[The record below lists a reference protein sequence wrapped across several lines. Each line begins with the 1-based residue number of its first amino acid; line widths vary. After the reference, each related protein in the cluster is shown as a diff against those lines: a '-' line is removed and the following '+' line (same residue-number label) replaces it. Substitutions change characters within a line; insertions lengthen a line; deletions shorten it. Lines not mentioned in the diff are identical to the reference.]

1 MGEQTSY
8 SLSEAVS
15 ENTSGIELS
24 YYTQSEFNKVT
35 QASISKKD
43 KAILFADLARYNT
56 LYMIAKAGSGHL
68 GSSFSSMDIVTWI
81 YLNIL
86 KESDR
91 YFSSKG
97 HDAPGLYSIQT
108 ALNILPFEKIH
119 QLRRLN
125 GLTGH
130 PDVHTPGSHTNTGSL
145 GMGVSKAKGFIYGDN
160 FFNEKNSEVFV
171 LTGDGELQE
180 GHFWES
186 LVSLANRPTNRIT
199 VIVDHNK
206 IQSDTYVKDVSDL
219 GDLEAKFKAFG
230 WDVLKI
236 DGHDIDI
243 IDSSL
248 ASRKDRTKPLAIIAD
263 TIKGKGVSFMEHTSM
278 DSEQEYYAY
287 HSGAPNLEEYNK
299 ACKEISSRIET
310 FSNSLGI
317 SLDSAANIVIEPISA
332 PKNAE
337 KMIPAYAEAILNLA
351 EKNNIVALDAD
362 LVLDTGLIPFKDKF
376 PDRFIECGIA
386 EQDMVSQAGTIALTG
401 LIPIVHSFACF
412 LVTRAAE
419 QIYNNA
425 SQKGK
430 VIYVG
435 SLAGI
440 LPAGPGHSHQSVRD
454 FTCMLGMPGM
464 TIIEP
469 VNANQ
474 VALALKWAVEN
485 NSESTY
491 IRLTSIPFQQ
501 TELLHSID
509 TLDHGKGEV
518 LNPGKDI
525 TLITY
530 GPIFSFIAG
539 EVAEILKNND
549 ISLNIISTPWINK
562 IDLGWLEEV
571 IGETKMIV
579 TLENHYTESGVGS
592 LYIANMAS
600 AGLLMN
606 KKTLN
611 IGIEELPQCGRNEE
625 VLEYHGLTAKQ
636 IAERII
642 IKFNG

>member
-24 YYTQSEFNKVT
+24 YYNQSEFNKVI
-35 QASISKKD
+35 QSSISKKD

-86 KESDR
+86 KEPDR

-130 PDVHTPGSHTNTGSL
+130 PDVHMPGSHTNTGSL

-287 HSGAPNLEEYNK
+287 HSGAPNLKEYNK
-299 ACKEISSRIET
+299 ACKELTIKIEA
-310 FSNSLGI
+310 FANSLGVAI
-317 SLDSAANIVIEPISA
+317 DSPINIEIEPISA
-332 PKNAE
+332 PA
-337 KMIPAYAEAILNLA
+337 
-351 EKNNIVALDAD
+351 NIAD
-362 LVLDTGLIPFKDKF
+362 
-376 PDRFIECGIA
+376 
-386 EQDMVSQAGTIALTG
+386 
-401 LIPIVHSFACF
+401 
-412 LVTRAAE
+412 
-419 QIYNNA
+419 
-425 SQKGK
+425 
-430 VIYVG
+430 
-435 SLAGI
+435 
-440 LPAGPGHSHQSVRD
+440 
-454 FTCMLGMPGM
+454 
-464 TIIEP
+464 
-469 VNANQ
+469 
-474 VALALKWAVEN
+474 
-485 NSESTY
+485 
-491 IRLTSIPFQQ
+491 RL
-501 TELLHSID
+501 
-509 TLDHGKGEV
+509 
-518 LNPGKDI
+518 
-525 TLITY
+525 
-530 GPIFSFIAG
+530 
-539 EVAEILKNND
+539 
-549 ISLNIISTPWINK
+549 
-562 IDLGWLEEV
+562 
-571 IGETKMIV
+571 
-579 TLENHYTESGVGS
+579 
-592 LYIANMAS
+592 
-600 AGLLMN
+600 
-606 KKTLN
+606 
-611 IGIEELPQCGRNEE
+611 
-625 VLEYHGLTAKQ
+625 LEYSGTPAKG
-636 IAERII
+636 AERILA
-642 IKFNG
+642 